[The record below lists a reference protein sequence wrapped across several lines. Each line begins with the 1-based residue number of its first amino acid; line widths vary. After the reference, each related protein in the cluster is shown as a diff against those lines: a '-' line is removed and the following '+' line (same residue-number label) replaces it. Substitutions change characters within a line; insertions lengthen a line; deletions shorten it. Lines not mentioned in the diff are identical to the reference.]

1 MHILPIYT
9 IDKDTGSIV
18 HPSLLISRQH
28 RSLLGKTI
36 RSQRLFL
43 FERPRL
49 HALLNDSCQFF
60 LLNQS
65 RNNRIPTT
73 SFIIHAATPCNV
85 FFSRKGWH
93 YDILF
98 SPFMSKCGRHAWSMS
113 LHRSPVQ
120 YLVHSSIHWPIFV
133 PNVYEYIYYRKLCL
147 YCTISIFVV
156 FFHFSK

>member
-98 SPFMSKCGRHAWSMS
+98 SPFMSKCGRRAWSMS
-113 LHRSPVQ
+113 LYRSHEFSTSFIRPHIGPYSFQ
-120 YLVHSSIHWPIFV
+120 TYMNI
-133 PNVYEYIYYRKLCL
+133 YIIENYVC
-147 YCTISIFVV
+147 IAQ
-156 FFHFSK
+156 